1 MLAAP
6 AMKSRASA
14 LLVFAGTTLLSV
26 CAFGGSLAAC
36 SSSDTPAATPQPVV
50 PPVPPPPQ
58 TDPPDAAPP
67 VDAAPPKVVPKPTFP
82 EVQTRGGSVIKTP
95 KVMAIVYPGDELATQ
110 ITDFNK
116 KIAAS
121 TYWKDLGAEYGV
133 GPMTARDTITLTET
147 APTAIASS
155 AIETWLKTKLS
166 GATPEFGVPDP
177 DTLYAVYYPATTTI
191 TMDGF
196 GGDPGVSCKGYGGY
210 HFEIAVGSTK
220 VGYAVLPRCSDINEL
235 TVAASH
241 ELYEWATDPFPQ
253 TKAGYA
259 KLDDAHWAWQAA
271 FIGELGDLC
280 TYLDRDYLRPAEI
293 GYQVQTM
300 WSNKASL
307 AGKYPC
313 APKPGA
319 AYLQG
324 ITTAEDSAVVPSQF
338 PGTPDIT
345 TKAVRVKAGQSRTV
359 DMLVYSDQPRS
370 SLVPLRALTFDEF
383 TTGMASGPKASGYS
397 YSIEPNY
404 AKVGDVVSVTIN
416 APTATSFD
424 LLVMLAYTSDT
435 SVNYWPVLVVNDEAP
450 APGTTPKK
458 LPKLPAFTQAAF
470 GRAPTTPRITKLGM
484 KPVANLG
491 R

>member
-1 MLAAP
+1 MT
-6 AMKSRASA
+6 SRASG
-14 LLVFAGTTLLSV
+14 LLFFAATTLLSV
-26 CAFGGSLAAC
+26 GAFGGALAAC
-36 SSSDTPAATPQPVV
+36 SSSDPAPAPAQPVV
-50 PPVPPPPQ
+50 PPVPLPPQ
-58 TDPPDAAPP
+58 MDAPDAAPP

-95 KVMAIVYPGDELATQ
+95 KVVAIVYPGDDLATQ

-121 TYWKDLGAEYGV
+121 TYWKGVGLEYGV
-133 GPMTARDTITLTET
+133 GAMTALDTITLTET
-147 APTAIASS
+147 APTAITSS
-155 AIETWLKTKLS
+155 AIETWLKAKLS
-166 GATPEFGVPDP
+166 GATPAFGVPDP
-177 DTLYAVYYPATTTI
+177 DTLYAVYYPSTTTI

-196 GGDPGVSCKGYGGY
+196 GGDPAVSCKGYGGY

-220 VGYAVLPRCSDINEL
+220 VGYAVMPRCSDINEL

-241 ELYEWATDPFPQ
+241 EYFEWASDPFPQ
-253 TKAGYA
+253 TKAAYT

-280 TYLDRDYLRPAEI
+280 TYLDRDYLTPAEI
-293 GYQVQTM
+293 GFQVQTM

-307 AGKYPC
+307 TGKYPC

-319 AYLQG
+319 AYLQA
-324 ITTAEDSAVVPSQF
+324 IPTAEDSAVVPSQV
-338 PGTPDIT
+338 PGVPDIT
-345 TKAVRVKAGQSRTV
+345 TKAIRVKAGSSRAV
-359 DMLVYSDQPRS
+359 DVLVYSDQPRS

-383 TTGMASGPKASGYS
+383 TTGKGAGPNASGYT
-397 YSIEPNY
+397 YSVEPNY

-416 APTATSFD
+416 APTSASYD
-424 LLVMLAYTSDT
+424 LLIMLAYTSDK
-435 SVNYWPVLVVNDEAP
+435 SVEYWPVLVVNDAAP

-458 LPKLPAFTQAAF
+458 LPKLPAFGRAAF
-470 GRAPTTPRITKLGM
+470 DRSATAATPRITKLGM
-484 KPVANLG
+484 KRAASVVPA

>member
-1 MLAAP
+1 MT
-6 AMKSRASA
+6 SRASSV
-14 LLVFAGTTLLSV
+14 LFFAATTLLSV
-26 CAFGGSLAAC
+26 SAFGGALAAC
-36 SSSDTPAATPQPVV
+36 SSSDPAPAAAQPVV

-58 TDPPDAAPP
+58 ADPPDAAPP

-82 EVQTRGGSVIKTP
+82 EVQTRGGSVIKAP
-95 KVMAIVYPGDELATQ
+95 KVVAIVYPGDDLAAQ

-147 APTAIASS
+147 APTAITSS
-155 AIETWLKTKLS
+155 AIETWLKTKLT

-196 GGDPGVSCKGYGGY
+196 GGDPGVSCKAYGGY

-220 VGYAVLPRCSDINEL
+220 VGYAVMPRCSDINEL

-253 TKAGYA
+253 TKAAYT

-280 TYLDRDYLRPAEI
+280 TYLDRDYLMPAEI
-293 GYQVQTM
+293 GFQVQTM

-319 AYLQG
+319 PYLQA
-324 ITTAEDSAVVPSQF
+324 IPTAEDSAVVPSQV
-338 PGTPDIT
+338 PGVPDIT
-345 TKAVRVKAGQSRTV
+345 TKAIRVNPGKSRTV
-359 DMLVYSDQPRS
+359 DVLVYSDQPRS

-383 TTGMASGPKASGYS
+383 TTGMSAGPKASGYT

-416 APTATSFD
+416 APTSPSYD
-424 LLVMLAYTSDT
+424 LMVMLAYTSGT
-435 SVNYWPVLVVNDEAP
+435 SVEYWPVLVVNDAAP
-450 APGTTPKK
+450 APGTTPKQ
-458 LPKLPAFTQAAF
+458 LPKLPAFGRAAF
-470 GRAPTTPRITKLGM
+470 DRRATAATPRITKLGM
-484 KPVANLG
+484 KRAASNGVA